1 MPTANTRIRILEDS
15 FDPAAMS
22 AEMTASNI
30 TRSATGSITRGATES
45 TTGSNSESNR
55 ENNIHG
61 ALVTFTGMVRDL
73 VENPVNAML
82 LEHYPG
88 MTERAL
94 EAIINK
100 ARERWTLGDINITH
114 RVGMLYPGDPIV
126 FVGVSS
132 AHRREAFEACQFLM
146 DYLKIEAP
154 FWKKEFT
161 PDGEHWVEAK
171 NSDADAARRW

>member
-1 MPTANTRIRILEDS
+1 MSATNTRIRILEDS

-30 TRSATGSITRGATES
+30 TRSTTGSTTRSTTGSHTES
-45 TTGSNSESNR
+45 TTGSST
-55 ENNIHG
+55 ENNTHG

-94 EAIINK
+94 EAIIHK

-114 RVGMLYPGDPIV
+114 RVGMLYPGEPIV

-171 NSDADAARRW
+171 SSDTDAAGRW